1 MIGPLGAVGWLSM
14 IGPLGAVGLPEA
26 GLVRLPEAF
35 LVRWPV
41 VGALGAPLLQ
51 LLLVLVHLTE
61 ERARSPVLALA
72 CCFPFPFSC
81 AALAHSAAITMCDA
95 ALTTITTTAITVVRT
110 TCRDTTITPRR
121 ITTTRATQ

>member
-1 MIGPLGAVGWLSM
+1 MEAGRRIAWLRLVVEAGPVAGPVAWLRLVVGRPEAGLVGGLSM

-51 LLLVLVHLTE
+51 LLLVLVHLSE
-61 ERARSPVLALA
+61 ERARSP
-72 CCFPFPFSC
+72 
-81 AALAHSAAITMCDA
+81 ALAHSAAITMCDA

-110 TCRDTTITPRR
+110 TC
-121 ITTTRATQ
+121 